1 MSVLLKF
8 YFPTPIKVKGGE
20 IIGLVGEYNIPTKK
34 GNKLLH
40 LEVFTSD
47 DVIAFVSIAKNTFN
61 EE

>member
-1 MSVLLKF
+1 MSALLKI
-8 YFPTPIKVKGGE
+8 YFPTPIKVKAGE

-47 DVIAFVSIAKNTFN
+47 DVIAFASSAKNTFN